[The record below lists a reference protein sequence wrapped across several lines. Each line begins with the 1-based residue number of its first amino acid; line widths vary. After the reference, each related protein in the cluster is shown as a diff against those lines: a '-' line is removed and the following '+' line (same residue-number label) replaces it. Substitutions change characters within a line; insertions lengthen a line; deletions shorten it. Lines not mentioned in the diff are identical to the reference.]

1 MIISKL
7 KKSFHFSPSRNSIV
21 EFNIKIKHMSFTK
34 KHKLGCVFLSLL
46 LTLFCSSCSKE
57 KEDPLNP
64 ESTTGRFENAP
75 FKWDFVHPAT
85 TADDMFIGD
94 RNISVKNWYVVTP
107 PAFYVGAAYTE
118 KEFKRSFKPEIAA
131 YKKPIDIIFTF
142 TKPFT
147 GTLEKGSGA
156 SGYMKLLVKSLDSQE
171 YKEYIESKHSSLGVK
186 LVEIYSSTDLNKVFP
201 NNDGI
206 LGENL
211 AKVMSNGSKINDVK
225 SRLAGELSSIN
236 FTAYMDYPANGFFQ
250 DKDNDMRQDNPVYV
264 RSISYGKAAFF
275 VIESKYPYKEVADA
289 VLSKLS
295 LSNVENTEEILKNS
309 TITLFTVADSQQT
322 AEVYRSFIDLD
333 AFLNT
338 PFTEFSYGYPI
349 FCQGAYAKNNAPFRE
364 D

>member
-1 MIISKL
+1 
-7 KKSFHFSPSRNSIV
+7 
-21 EFNIKIKHMSFTK
+21 MSFTK

-64 ESTTGRFENAP
+64 ESTAGRFENAP

-131 YKKPIDIIFTF
+131 YKKPIDVIFTF

-236 FTAYMDYPANGFFQ
+236 FTSYMDYPANGFFQ
-250 DKDNDMRQDNPVYV
+250 DKENDMSQDNPVYV

-275 VIESKYPYKEVADA
+275 VIESKYSYKEVADA

-295 LSNVENTEEILKNS
+295 LSNVENTEDILKNS

-322 AEVYRSFIDLD
+322 AEVYRSFTDLD

-338 PFTEFSYGYPI
+338 PFTELSYGYPI
-349 FCQGAYAKNNAPFRE
+349 FCQGAYAKDNTPFRE

>member
-1 MIISKL
+1 MIL
-7 KKSFHFSPSRNSIV
+7 N
-21 EFNIKIKHMSFTK
+21 
-34 KHKLGCVFLSLL
+34 KHKSICISVSLL
-46 LTLFCSSCSKE
+46 LSLFCSCSKE
-57 KEDPLNP
+57 KEEPLLP
-64 ESTTGRFENAP
+64 ESTTGRFENTP

-85 TADDMFIGD
+85 TEDNMFIGD
-94 RNISVKNWYVVTP
+94 RNISVNNLYVVTP
-107 PAFYVGAAYTE
+107 PAFYIGAAYTE
-118 KEFKRSFKPEIAA
+118 KEFKSSFRSEIAA
-131 YKKPIDIIFTF
+131 YKKPIDVIFTF

-147 GTLEKGSGA
+147 GTLEKGSG
-156 SGYMKLLVKSLDSQE
+156 SSEYRKLLVESLDSQA
-171 YKEYIESKHSSLGVK
+171 YKEYIENKHSLFEVK
-186 LVEIYSSTDLNKVFP
+186 LVEIYSSTDLNKAFP

-206 LGENL
+206 LGKNL
-211 AKVMSNGSKINDVK
+211 TKAMSNGSKISDVK
-225 SRLAGELSSIN
+225 SKLAGELSSIN

-250 DKDNDMRQDNPVYV
+250 DKDNDMKQDNPVYV

-309 TITLFTVADSQQT
+309 TITLFTVADSQQS